1 MLDWEGLLTEY
12 KSLVKLRA
20 ALLENAGANVVNLE
34 RLGPHRF
41 HLSRGEDAP
50 SPAGL
55 KNGFVY
61 GRGFVGSQ
69 PQTKA
74 WTVPRTRV
82 LWISATLTGVLVAVA
97 GLIAIPNS
105 STYVKQTPAGATSA
119 KILKQPND
127 RGGQQCQ
134 SAQNQAD
141 VAANSAK
148 LPASVLQ
155 SQIIGGFRE
164 LTLVSSCD
172 QKAYQVVMYLEN
184 HAWKAKSATPVGS
197 HS

>member
-1 MLDWEGLLTEY
+1 MLNWEGLLTEY
-12 KSLVKLRA
+12 KSLVRLRA

-34 RLGPHRF
+34 RLGQHRF

-55 KNGFVY
+55 QNGFVY

-74 WTVPRTRV
+74 RTVSRTRV
-82 LWISATLTGVLVAVA
+82 LWISVILAAFLVAA
-97 GLIAIPNS
+97 ATQLAFPNA
-105 STYVKQTPAGATSA
+105 TNYVKQTRADATPAKRVNQPETS
-119 KILKQPND
+119 N
-127 RGGQQCQ
+127 GQQCRTP
-134 SAQNQAD
+134 QNQAD

-172 QKAYQVVMYLEN
+172 QKTYQVVMYLEN